1 MPPRGKAADKTCT
14 PASPNTLPGKIRLQA
29 AKTAAAPC
37 PFKSQSR
44 IPVHLSDSSPALPA
58 PCRILPAH
66 REGIAAVPHFLA
78 FAIAPHMPRRNP
90 SVPALG
96 GNPICANAAPAEQ
109 SGTLNS
115 PPGLSQAPG
124 SRVFSGRH
132 PGLCETEPKPCPPPP
147 FFISSP
153 FFKYPDSVIATSRP
167 ASPPPGC
174 AQADKKRAGRMSGPK
189 IIRLSASC

>member
-14 PASPNTLPGKIRLQA
+14 PASPNTLPEKIRLQA

-58 PCRILPAH
+58 PCRILPAR

-78 FAIAPHMPRRNP
+78 FAIAPHMPRTNP

-109 SGTLNS
+109 SEILHS

-132 PGLCETEPKPCPPPP
+132 PGLCETEPKPCPAAVFHILPLFQIPGFSYRHKP
-147 FFISSP
+147 
-153 FFKYPDSVIATSRP
+153 SR
-167 ASPPPGC
+167 SPPGARKRTKKGPDACPAPKSFGFQ
-174 AQADKKRAGRMSGPK
+174 QAAR
-189 IIRLSASC
+189 C